1 MRLTL
6 EEHGVECYN
15 YAIEILEEAKRTSEG
30 NPSEDAY
37 FRAFNPVQ
45 EDIFG
50 YLLEHAF
57 VEPCINLAGI
67 VRPHG
72 ITPKGLVFLNE
83 LLALKSL
90 FKDL

>member
-15 YAIEILEEAKRTSEG
+15 YAIEILEEAKRTSDG
-30 NPSEDAY
+30 NPSEGAY
-37 FRAFNPVQ
+37 FRSFNPVQ
-45 EDIFG
+45 EDVFG

-57 VEPCINLAGI
+57 VEPCINLSGI
-67 VRPHG
+67 DRPHG
-72 ITPKGLVFLNE
+72 ITWKGLLFLIE
-83 LLALKSL
+83 LQALKSL

>member
-6 EEHGVECYN
+6 EEHGVECYK
-15 YAIEILEEAKRTSEG
+15 YAIEILMEAKRTSDG
-30 NPSEDAY
+30 NPDENAC
-37 FRAFNPVQ
+37 FKMFNPVQ
-45 EDIFG
+45 EEVFG
-50 YLLEHAF
+50 YLLEQAF

-67 VRPHG
+67 DRPHG
-72 ITPKGLVFLNE
+72 ITPKGLLFLNE